1 MAGNGPFGGG
11 REIWLTKG
19 HLWAL
24 AVTTGSIAVLTLF
37 IGLHIGRSTSGN
49 ADQSAD
55 GDGLIAQQI
64 EQDPLE
70 DLLSRIE
77 AAAADASPEAALSFP
92 AALPDQSDTIPVME
106 VPDAEEP
113 AEAFVEAGDTLP
125 VAPLT
130 GQTNDAA
137 DPAESSASGQA
148 SSLDSSEVPT
158 EGWAVQLGAYRT
170 LGEADDRV
178 AELRRDSVDAYR
190 VAALVRGETW
200 YRVKVGGFAT
210 RDDALV
216 GRDRLLKRLG
226 LESALVGQAP

>member
-37 IGLHIGRSTSGN
+37 IGLHIGRSTSGLS
-49 ADQSAD
+49 DQSAD

-92 AALPDQSDTIPVME
+92 AALPNQSDTIPVME
-106 VPDAEEP
+106 VPEAEEP

-130 GQTNDAA
+130 SQTDEAA
-137 DPAESSASGQA
+137 PPESGASGEG

-170 LGEADDRV
+170 LSEADDRV
-178 AELRRDSVDAYR
+178 AELRRDSVNAYR

>member
-1 MAGNGPFGGG
+1 MAKNGRFAGG
-11 REIWLTKG
+11 REIWLTRG

-24 AVTTGSIAVLTLF
+24 AVTTCSIAVLTLF
-37 IGLHIGRSTSGN
+37 IGLHIGRATNG
-49 ADQSAD
+49 QSIKAVD

-77 AAAADASPEAALSFP
+77 AAAADATPEASLSFP
-92 AALPDQSDTIPVME
+92 AALPEQGEPVPVME
-106 VPDAEEP
+106 APEAEEDP
-113 AEAFVEAGDTLP
+113 AAIVEPGDDAP
-125 VAPLT
+125 EAPLT
-130 GQTNDAA
+130 SQPDAS
-137 DPAESSASGQA
+137 DGVASEPEVTA
-148 SSLDSSEVPT
+148 VVPT
-158 EGWAVQLGAYRT
+158 DGWAVQLGAYRA
-170 LGEADDRV
+170 LEEAEERV
-178 AELRRDSVDAYR
+178 AELTRDSIAAYR
-190 VAALVRGETW
+190 VSALVRGETW